1 MNILR
6 SILAKPIVC
15 LKRKQK
21 QKIWYVLT
29 AEFPAVLFEKILKK
43 TCNVLRFRLLL

>member
-29 AEFPAVLFEKILKK
+29 AEFPAVLFEKFKK
-43 TCNVLRFRLLL
+43 TCNVLGFRLLL

>member
-29 AEFPAVLFEKILKK
+29 AEFPAVLFEKIKK
-43 TCNVLRFRLLL
+43 NL